1 MAGIAAILLFV
12 LFAVLEAKKKKTPAA
27 EPAPTADDNGKM
39 ADLGDEKAVNDLGF
53 APDISPVKEDND
65 KAEEVN
71 EASEKNAEEI
81 TQEIAEKSDKT
92 EISEEINEKSESPD
106 SVQGD

>member
-1 MAGIAAILLFV
+1 
-12 LFAVLEAKKKKTPAA
+12 LFAVLEAKKKKAPVEA
-27 EPAPTADDNGKM
+27 PAPTADDNGKM

-53 APDISPVKEDND
+53 APNISPVKEDND

-71 EASEKNAEEI
+71 EAVEEAAEAAEKNAEEI